1 MAVITIEDPR
11 RRAAPPKGFALFALG
26 FRPFFLGAG
35 VSAVLLMA
43 LWLVLFRNGGQFGL
57 ILTPVLWHAHEM
69 IFGFAGAVIAGFL
82 LTAVQNWTQIR
93 TLHGVPLGI
102 LFGLWVAARI
112 APFVHGVP
120 KELTALPDLLFFPA
134 VMIAIARPII
144 RTRQTRNYGFPLM
157 LAMLTV
163 ANVLVQGEMLGCLHG
178 TARLGNTLAVY
189 MIVLMIVVMGGRVIP
204 SFTDSK
210 LRTQARR
217 WKAVEWLAPASTLA
231 VLAAL
236 LAGPLA
242 TPLTGLVAALAA
254 VVHGLRLCGWHTRK
268 LWTVPL
274 LWVLHLGYGWIV
286 IGFILVTLSTFGWLA
301 PSLAVHAFTAGA
313 VGTLTL
319 GMMARVA
326 LGHTGRMLEP
336 ARMISWAFGLIVFAA
351 LVRVAGPAMLPRA
364 YGLAIT
370 LSGLIWMVAFGLFTA
385 VYLPVLIQPRVDG
398 KEG

>member
-1 MAVITIEDPR
+1 MAVISIEDPR
-11 RRAAPPKGFALFALG
+11 QRTTPPKGFALFALG

-43 LWLVLFRNGGQFGL
+43 LWIVLFRNGGQFGL
-57 ILTPVLWHAHEM
+57 ILPSVLWHAHEM

-82 LTAVQNWTQIR
+82 LTAVQNWTQVR
-93 TLHGVPLGI
+93 TLHGAPLGV
-102 LFGLWVAARI
+102 LFALWVAARI

-134 VMIAIARPII
+134 VMIAIARPIM
-144 RTRQTRNYGFPLM
+144 RTRQVRNYGFPLM
-157 LAMLTV
+157 LSMLTV
-163 ANVLVQGEMLGCLHG
+163 ANVLVQGEMLGCMHG
-178 TARLGNTLAVY
+178 TATLGNTLAVY

-204 SFTDSK
+204 SFTDAK

-217 WKAVEWLAPASTLA
+217 WKVVEWLAPASALA
-231 VLAAL
+231 VLAAA
-236 LAGPLA
+236 LANPPA
-242 TPLTGLVAALAA
+242 PLTGLAATFAA
-254 VVHGLRLCGWHTRK
+254 GVHGLRLYGWHTRK
-268 LWTVPL
+268 LWMVPL

-286 IGFILVTLSTFGWLA
+286 IGFILVALSTLGWLP

-313 VGTLTL
+313 IGTLTL

-336 ARMISWAFGLIVFAA
+336 ARIISWAFGLIVVAA
-351 LVRVAGPAMLPRA
+351 LVRVAGPLVFAQA
-364 YGLAIT
+364 YDLAIT
-370 LSGLIWMVAFGLFTA
+370 LSGLIWMLAFGIFVL
-385 VYLPVLIQPRVDG
+385 VYLPVLVRPRVDG